1 MSLVFSQFDS
11 FAFKVLLLYLFILFV
26 GVLLSWTDAAGR
38 WQVWWSYQISPGS
51 REVYVCLE
59 ICFISELH
67 GEYTL
72 SKPSDRSTV
81 HTTTTG
87 RRGGSTHYKVFQEE
101 SQQVCLVSELCHETM
116 YETLICREKQGIE
129 NKNMG
134 ERIGICRQQRLSV
147 FQRAPWNN
155 PICSLILIEHCGGQ
169 ANADLTPIVGILSV
183 ISKNCYLDLRNQ
195 G

>member
-116 YETLICREKQGIE
+116 YETLICREK
-129 NKNMG
+129 K
-134 ERIGICRQQRLSV
+134 RIWVRESGYAGSKDCLFFRELPETTRYVAWYWLNI
-147 FQRAPWNN
+147 AGAKPT
-155 PICSLILIEHCGGQ
+155 LIWLQLWGFCQ
-169 ANADLTPIVGILSV
+169 
-183 ISKNCYLDLRNQ
+183 
-195 G
+195 